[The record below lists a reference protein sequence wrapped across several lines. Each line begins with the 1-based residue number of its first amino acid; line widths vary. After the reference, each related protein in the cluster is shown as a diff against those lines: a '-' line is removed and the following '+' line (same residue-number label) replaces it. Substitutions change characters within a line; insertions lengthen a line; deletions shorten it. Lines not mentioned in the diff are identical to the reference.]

1 MKLTKIIVVLGPTA
15 SGKTDFAL
23 YLAKKINS
31 EIISADSLQVYDK
44 FSICTS
50 KPTLR
55 QLKEIKHHL
64 IGNVPISEN
73 YSAFSFVKDAKKK
86 INKVA
91 KENKVPIIVGGTGLY
106 IDALL
111 KNFQFSE
118 FSFER
123 NFNQSMTNPYEM
135 LQKLDP
141 ISAQNMNKN
150 DTKRILHAI
159 NFFKKFGYSIST
171 QKFKTQSAGIEFQPL
186 KFGLNFKDRNL
197 LYDRINKRVD
207 HMLDE
212 GLLEEINNVRKCK
225 ISRTASSAIGYKEL
239 IPYFNGEVSL
249 SSAIEKI
256 KQQTRRYAKRQITWF
271 KRCDNVD
278 WIFMDEKVDFGQIM
292 SKVYR
297 LGFNS
302 QY

>member
-118 FSFER
+118 FSFLR
-123 NFNQSMTNPYEM
+123 YVMNMPKSCS
-135 LQKLDP
+135 P
-141 ISAQNMNKN
+141 IIPSSRS
-150 DTKRILHAI
+150 KR
-159 NFFKKFGYSIST
+159 
-171 QKFKTQSAGIEFQPL
+171 
-186 KFGLNFKDRNL
+186 
-197 LYDRINKRVD
+197 
-207 HMLDE
+207 
-212 GLLEEINNVRKCK
+212 
-225 ISRTASSAIGYKEL
+225 
-239 IPYFNGEVSL
+239 
-249 SSAIEKI
+249 
-256 KQQTRRYAKRQITWF
+256 
-271 KRCDNVD
+271 
-278 WIFMDEKVDFGQIM
+278 
-292 SKVYR
+292 
-297 LGFNS
+297 
-302 QY
+302 